1 MAEQTTVQTSSTMTL
16 HECCEALR
24 ANVISISELKL
35 GEAIM
40 AGKLPFGFGVPG
52 KKSTYVIF
60 RHAFYAW
67 LDNNLGEEAIRV

>member
-1 MAEQTTVQTSSTMTL
+1 MTEQATVHTSSTMNL

-24 ANVISISELKL
+24 ANLISISESKL

-40 AGKLPFGFGVPG
+40 TGKLPFGFGVPG

-67 LDNNLGEEAIRV
+67 LDNNLGEEAIRI